1 MKGARFVTRCMWLL
15 LLMMPAAHAESV
27 VNVYMS
33 PT

>member
-15 LLMMPAAHAESV
+15 LLMMPAAYAQSV
-27 VNVYMS
+27 VQVYMS